1 MKTVLIVDDN
11 KEDLRTLKAILE
23 GHGYKVASAGNGVEA
38 LKAARKSPPDVIL
51 SDILMPV
58 MDGFAL
64 CREWKRDRQLKTIP
78 FVFYTSVYTDADD
91 QKLALELGAERFI
104 AKPIAPEE
112 LARMVKQVLAEP
124 RQCKPTP
131 SEGTPPAE
139 AVVMQKYNEALIH
152 KIEENVTQLEG
163 TTRVL
168 EQEVTE
174 HRQAEEALRSSETR
188 YRRLFE
194 AAQDG
199 ILILDAESGAIADA
213 NAFLMKMLGYSHEE
227 LVGKTV
233 WEIGPFKDTI
243 LNREAFRKLQNTGYV
258 RYEHLPLESKDGCR
272 VDVEF
277 VSNVYLVNGER
288 VIQCN
293 IRDITERRRTE
304 EKLLYLGTHDTLTG
318 VYNRAYFEEEFE
330 RLKRG
335 RGFFPVSIVMVDV
348 DGMKAVND
356 SLGHAV
362 GDAVLQTAAVV
373 LASSFRSEDVVAR
386 IGGDEFAVLLPA
398 SGSATAEKA
407 VTRVR
412 RFLSTR
418 NSRVQ
423 GPLLSLS
430 IGTASGEKGCSL
442 SEVLREADEN
452 MYREKQAKKAGARN
466 ASAQP
471 AR

>member
-11 KEDLRTLKAILE
+11 KEDLRTLKALLE
-23 GHGYKVASAGNGVEA
+23 SHGYKVASATNGVEA
-38 LKAARKSPPDVIL
+38 LETARNFPPDVTL

-64 CREWKRDRQLKTIP
+64 CREWKRDGQLKTIP
-78 FVFYTSVYTDADD
+78 FVFYTAVYTDADD

-104 AKPIAPEE
+104 AKPIAPEK
-112 LARMVKQVLAEP
+112 LAQMVKQVLDKP
-124 RQCKPTP
+124 RPCKPAP

-139 AVVMQKYNEALIH
+139 AVVMQEYNEALIR
-152 KIEENVTQLEG
+152 KIEENVTHLEG

-168 EQEVTE
+168 EKEITE
-174 HRQAEEALRSSETR
+174 HRQMEEALRSSESR

-194 AAQDG
+194 TAQDG
-199 ILILDAESGAIADA
+199 ILIVDAGSGRIADA

-227 LVGKTV
+227 LLGRTI
-233 WEIGPFKDTI
+233 WEIGPFRDTI
-243 LNREAFRKLQNTGYV
+243 LNQEAFRKLQNKGYA

-293 IRDITERRRTE
+293 IRDITERRRAE
-304 EKLLYLGTHDTLTG
+304 EKLQYLGTHDGLTG
-318 VYNRAYFEEEFE
+318 IYNRAYFQEEFE

-335 RGFFPVSIVMVDV
+335 RDFFPVSIVMVDV
-348 DGMKAVND
+348 DGMKAIND
-356 SLGHAV
+356 SQGHAA

-373 LASSFRSEDVVAR
+373 LASAFRSEDVVAR
-386 IGGDEFAVLLPA
+386 IGGDEFAVLLPV
-398 SGSATAEKA
+398 SDRATAEKA

-412 RFLSTR
+412 GLLSIH
-418 NSRVQ
+418 NSRVR
-423 GPLLSLS
+423 GALLSLS
-430 IGTASGEKGCSL
+430 IGAASGEKGCSL
-442 SEVLREADEN
+442 AEVLREADDN
-452 MYREKQAKKAGARN
+452 MYREKESKKGKKVKA
-466 ASAQP
+466 
-471 AR
+471 